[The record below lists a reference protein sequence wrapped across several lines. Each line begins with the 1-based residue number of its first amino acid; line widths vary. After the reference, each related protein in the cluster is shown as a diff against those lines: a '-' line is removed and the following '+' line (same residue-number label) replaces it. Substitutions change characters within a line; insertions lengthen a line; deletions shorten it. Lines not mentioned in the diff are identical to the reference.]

1 MHRRLTIL
9 LLTLLSLGACEQPF
23 DSLSPTT
30 ASEARAGKPN
40 TFLSLTIL
48 HNNDGES
55 ALLADDAG
63 NGGVARFAT
72 VVDDLRSQIARRG
85 GDKEAVLLVSSGD
98 NFLAGAAFNASL
110 DAGVPYFDGIAMDY
124 IGYDAIAIGN
134 HEFDFGPGIL
144 ANFISSFP
152 TSQPPFLSANLDVS
166 GEPKLAA
173 LAAAGRIAKSTI
185 VKLDRGVRIGVIG
198 ATTPQLPFISSPR
211 NVVVSSM
218 VAPAIMDEVRN
229 LQQQGIKFIVL
240 ISHLQSVSE
249 DLALIPLLDDIDV
262 VVAGGGD
269 ELLAN
274 SGDELLP
281 GDAGRVSGGYPLQA
295 FDADGTFVPVVTTS
309 GQYRYVGRL
318 VVDFDARGELIRVAD
333 ISGPVAVKSAF
344 APHPVIEQ
352 EVIAPLQEAIDA
364 LGNNIIVGTS
374 NVVLDGTRA
383 NVRTRETNQGSLIAD
398 AHLWQVTQLALAN
411 NLPTPHVALQNGGGI
426 RNDSEVPAGPL
437 TRATLESMLPFGNFV
452 AIVPNVPRTQF
463 KEILENAVSLVES
476 VNGRFAQISGFRF
489 EYTQSGT
496 PQTLDAAGNVVTA
509 GTRVRNVWLNDG
521 TQIVASGAVVPGPVL
536 NIATIDFLANGGDQY
551 PFRGTAST
559 SFGVTYAQALESYI
573 VSELNGTVS
582 AADYPV
588 GGEDRIT
595 RLP

>member
-1 MHRRLTIL
+1 MHRRHTL
-9 LLTLLSLGACEQPF
+9 LLLSFLALSACEQPF

-30 ASEARAGKPN
+30 ASEARGGTPKP
-40 TFLSLTIL
+40 FLTLTIL

-55 ALLADDAG
+55 ELLPDDSG

-72 VVDDLRSQIARRG
+72 VVDNLRSQISRRG

-110 DAGVPYFDGIAMDY
+110 DAGVPYYDGLAMDY

-134 HEFDFGPGIL
+134 HEFDFGPDVL
-144 ANFISSFP
+144 AGFISSFP
-152 TSQPPFLSANLDVS
+152 TSRPPFLSANLDVS
-166 GEPKLAA
+166 GEPELAA
-173 LAAAGRIAKSTI
+173 LASAGRIAKSTI
-185 VKLDRGVRIGVIG
+185 VKLERGVRIGVIG

-218 VAPAIMDEVRN
+218 VAVAVMDEVRK
-229 LQQQGIKFIVL
+229 LQQRGIKFIVL
-240 ISHLQSVSE
+240 ISHLQSVNE

-281 GDAGRVSGGYPLQA
+281 GDAGRVSGAYPLQA
-295 FDADGTFVPVVTTS
+295 FDSDGTYVPVVTTS

-318 VVDFDARGELIRVAD
+318 VVDFDPRGDLIRVSD

-344 APHPVIEQ
+344 APDPVIEQ
-352 EVIAPLQEAIDA
+352 EVIAPLREAIDA

-383 NVRTRETNQGSLIAD
+383 NVRTRETNQGNLIAD
-398 AHLWQVTQLALAN
+398 AHLWQVTQLALGN
-411 NLPTPHVALQNGGGI
+411 SLPTPHIALQNGGGI
-426 RNDSEVPAGPL
+426 RNDDEVPAGPL
-437 TRATLESMLPFGNFV
+437 TRATLEGMLPFSNFL
-452 AIVPNVPRTQF
+452 AIVPNVPRSQF

-489 EYTQSGT
+489 EYTLAGT
-496 PQTLDAAGNVVTA
+496 PQTLDADENVVTA

-521 TQIVASGAVVPGPVL
+521 TQIVAGGAVVPGPAL

-551 PFRGTAST
+551 PFRGTAFT
-559 SFGVTYAQALESYI
+559 SFGVTYAQALESYV
-573 VSELNGTVS
+573 VSDLNGTVS
-582 AADYPV
+582 AVDYPA
-588 GGEDRIT
+588 GGEGRIT
-595 RLP
+595 QLP